1 MSRRVGL
8 TANAPCL
15 LKTVGNRPRRATRA
29 PPRAPVADDDPP
41 QSTDYEENSLSEGT
55 VQAAKSSDRAA
66 SPKRKVSIRRSPS
79 PLDSDFHSSAD
90 ERLER
95 AAIKSTDFASKSS
108 QAKTT
113 LTKRQR
119 VSKLPEPD
127 RPQPKEK
134 LKPGNHLAKK
144 WNHSAPNKAKTKYGR
159 RTRSSQSSQP
169 GSSQGSNKIY
179 IPSSLES
186 PQRKTKSRLIVP
198 DKKILSSPRS
208 SPKKLLTDLNGN
220 ADSEDDDSILAPL
233 KKERG
238 SKKSKRN
245 PSPPSSPPRAVFKIP
260 RDLLSRSPGGKS
272 PIDDAQD
279 EAKLSSDE
287 EDGERSTLLKVPE
300 ESPELLRPP
309 SSAKCP
315 WCGEAVDRALLDDF
329 FHGRRRNVRMQTRFC
344 QLHKQRAAEQTWRD
358 LGYPTIDW
366 DASEARFAAHR
377 EHLHSV
383 IVDGRGSHFR
393 EAHARNVEKGSA
405 RTMLRRDENFNPG
418 YYGPRGLNAMC
429 DFLVRTFGDALKD
442 RAVDDR
448 VIAGRG
454 SAAFIQAV
462 LVAELGV
469 RLIME
474 DLELSEDE
482 ARQVMEDSKGIGE
495 LVQPEVEK

>member
-8 TANAPCL
+8 TANAPGL

-29 PPRAPVADDDPP
+29 QPKAPVADDDPP
-41 QSTDYEENSLSEGT
+41 QSSDDGEDSLSEGT
-55 VQAAKSSDRAA
+55 VQAAESSDRAA
-66 SPKRKVSIRRSPS
+66 SPKRKVSIRRQSS
-79 PLDSDFHSSAD
+79 PLDSDFQSSAD
-90 ERLER
+90 ERSER
-95 AAIKSTDFASKSS
+95 VAIKSTNFALKSS

-119 VSKLPEPD
+119 VSRLPEPES
-127 RPQPKEK
+127 PQPKEK
-134 LKPGNHLAKK
+134 LKPGNHLKNK
-144 WNHSAPNKAKTKYGR
+144 WGLVGQKNQVKTTYGK

-169 GSSQGSNKIY
+169 GSSQGSNKFH

-186 PQRKTKSRLIVP
+186 PQKKKPSRFVVP
-198 DKKILSSPRS
+198 DQKLLSSPGS

-220 ADSEDDDSILAPL
+220 ADSEEDDSILASL
-233 KKERG
+233 RDEKG
-238 SKKSKRN
+238 SKKGKRN
-245 PSPPSSPPRAVFKIP
+245 PSPPSSPPRAVFKLP
-260 RDLLSRSPGGKS
+260 RDFLSRSPVGKS
-272 PIDDAQD
+272 LINDSPD
-279 EAKLSSDE
+279 ESKLSSDDE
-287 EDGERSTLLKVPE
+287 EDGERSTLKVPE
-300 ESPELLRPP
+300 EPSELPP
-309 SSAKCP
+309 SPSAKCP
-315 WCGEAVDRALLDDF
+315 WCGEAVGRALLDDF
-329 FHGRRRNVRMQTRFC
+329 FHGRRLNVHMQTRFC

-377 EHLHSV
+377 EHLHAV

-418 YYGPRGLNAMC
+418 YYGPRGFNAMC

-442 RAVDDR
+442 RAVDDK

-469 RLIME
+469 QLIME
-474 DLELSEDE
+474 DMELSETE